1 MHIAWLGKKSP
12 FCGNVTYSREITN
25 SLVSL
30 GHEVS
35 FLHFDSEEPIVG
47 NWPDFH
53 RDVCLPH
60 IYSSQAYTIPTL
72 TSYKILQDELGKL
85 DPKPDIVHASLT
97 LSPIDFFLPEICDT
111 LDIPLVATFH
121 PPFDRKIRNIKS
133 STQFLTYQLHAPSLA
148 KYNKVII
155 FSKAQQDLLIK
166 LGVPEDNLEIIP
178 NGVNIQKYKL
188 GNTETKVRL
197 HAKYRADR
205 LFLYLGRIA
214 AEKNV
219 ETLLKAWKRANLG
232 EGCKLLIVGDGPML
246 SSLQPFYG
254 EEYYIY
260 WLGKESDEAKRIELL
275 QGSDVFILPSLVE
288 GLSISL
294 LEAMACG
301 LTCVATDAGADGEVL
316 EKVGYVLDTK
326 GVTTQLKSL
335 LPFLRDQPEITG
347 VLGKKAR
354 ERVEEKYTLDKNID
368 RLQEVYQELLHNQR
382 HASRS
387 IVKAKSSIISL
398 ISDR

>member
-1 MHIAWLGKKSP
+1 
-12 FCGNVTYSREITN
+12 
-25 SLVSL
+25 
-30 GHEVS
+30 
-35 FLHFDSEEPIVG
+35 
-47 NWPDFH
+47 
-53 RDVCLPH
+53 
-60 IYSSQAYTIPTL
+60 
-72 TSYKILQDELGKL
+72 
-85 DPKPDIVHASLT
+85 
-97 LSPIDFFLPEICDT
+97 
-111 LDIPLVATFH
+111 
-121 PPFDRKIRNIKS
+121 
-133 STQFLTYQLHAPSLA
+133 
-148 KYNKVII
+148 
-155 FSKAQQDLLIK
+155 
-166 LGVPEDNLEIIP
+166 
-178 NGVNIQKYKL
+178 
-188 GNTETKVRL
+188 
-197 HAKYRADR
+197 
-205 LFLYLGRIA
+205 
-214 AEKNV
+214 
-219 ETLLKAWKRANLG
+219 
-232 EGCKLLIVGDGPML
+232 VGDGPLKASLEL
-246 SSLQPFYG
+246 SYG
-254 EEYYIY
+254 REYKIY

-335 LPFLRDQPEITG
+335 LPFLRDQPEITE

-398 ISDR
+398 IPDR